1 MERDLEETLFII
13 ITKVLFHICFSN
25 RGITSASLFFSLQ
38 SKKMEGGMSEMC
50 QLEALSEASA
60 IVSVMDYHAGKS
72 FFPVAFIKLTKQVRF
87 LSLNLRCLLLWWIQ
101 IVLSLVVTW
110 NMVIFFTFN
119 LKSGWSQQESS
130 LFSMGIS
137 FWSVAFKEDNRK
149 HTAVPRSY
157 CIYSMNDQ
165 SIPLVSKENRH
176 LAGRFCIHLS
186 KRDGISPNMWKYS
199 TG

>member
-38 SKKMEGGMSEMC
+38 SKEREGGMSEMC

-72 FFPVAFIKLTKQVRF
+72 CFPVAFIKLTKQVRF

-110 NMVIFFTFN
+110 NMVIFFTFS

-149 HTAVPRSY
+149 HTAVNQGV
-157 CIYSMNDQ
+157 I
-165 SIPLVSKENRH
+165 V
-176 LAGRFCIHLS
+176 
-186 KRDGISPNMWKYS
+186 
-199 TG
+199 